1 MLAKRHTAL
10 PPHWAAA
17 RHAHSTR
24 QTEGSTPKL
33 ERLAASAREGDRSAL
48 QELASLLQPS
58 VWRFAYHLSGNREI
72 AEEACQETWARVI
85 RALPSFRAESS
96 VTTWLLAIARR
107 VTAGLLADQRRNSQR
122 SMSATFSPPPSQSS
136 TASIEIELELDRL
149 PARLREALI
158 LTQVAGLTYEETAIL
173 AGVKVGTIR
182 SRVFRARSALQRN
195 LGDSGCPSAD
205 AVSSGTVRDLGGP
218 GPQVMSHVV

>member
-10 PPHWAAA
+10 SPHWAAA
-17 RHAHSTR
+17 RHARSTR
-24 QTEGSTPKL
+24 PTDGSTPELEQAAAPDGDLAAGPAGHAEIPVL

-85 RALPSFRAESS
+85 RALPGFRAESS
-96 VTTWLLAIARR
+96 ITTWLLAIARR

-122 SMSATFSPPPSQSS
+122 SISSTFHPPPSQSS
-136 TASIEIELELDRL
+136 AFETVSGSWATYLTRILPFSISS
-149 PARLREALI
+149 
-158 LTQVAGLTYEETAIL
+158 L
-173 AGVKVGTIR
+173 A
-182 SRVFRARSALQRN
+182 
-195 LGDSGCPSAD
+195 CPSTLPCSRASACLWPRRWRAD
-205 AVSSGTVRDLGGP
+205 ALW
-218 GPQVMSHVV
+218 